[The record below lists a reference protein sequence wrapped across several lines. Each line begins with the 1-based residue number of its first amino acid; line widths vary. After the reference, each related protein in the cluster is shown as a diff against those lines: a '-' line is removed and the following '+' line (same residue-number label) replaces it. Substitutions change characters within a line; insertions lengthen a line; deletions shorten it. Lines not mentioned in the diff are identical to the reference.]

1 MKAIVLWQLELA
13 LHLNPPWSPVRIKK
27 IKQNKIKNSDRK
39 TQVFT
44 ASTLYQLKVYG

>member
-27 IKQNKIKNSDRK
+27 IKQNKIKHSSRK
-39 TQVFT
+39 TQVFIV
-44 ASTLYQLKVYG
+44 STLYQLKVDG